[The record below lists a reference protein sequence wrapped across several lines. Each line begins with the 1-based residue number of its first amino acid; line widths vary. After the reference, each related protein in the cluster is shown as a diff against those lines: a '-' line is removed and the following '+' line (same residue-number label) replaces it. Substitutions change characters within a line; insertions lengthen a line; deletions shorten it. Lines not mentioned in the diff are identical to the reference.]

1 MKKVVILLYIFFATT
16 FLCAQQN
23 SVIDSLLTVVK
34 ISSNDTIKANAHYEL
49 GWVLKQSDLPS
60 AFIHMDSAMT
70 LYENLNLPRKVALSH
85 FQYSVLYRISG
96 EYKKAIKNINAYQ
109 EYVESVKDTANLIF
123 SHFEK
128 GVIYSKM
135 GDYSLG
141 LKEFYKAYNSA
152 ENTKNWHML
161 GNVSNSIG
169 IVYTDLEK
177 YDDAIN
183 TLKETI
189 KIYEDNSVDGVDL
202 ADVYNSLGS
211 PYKERRDFDKARQ
224 YFDKAL
230 QIYKE
235 NENGYGVSI
244 TNLNKAITYNEEKE
258 YNKALPLLEKAYQI
272 QKENDFEAELI
283 MTLSSLGETHNAL
296 GNLVKSEAYL
306 KEGLKLRTQNKQSA
320 RDLYLELYRVN
331 EKKSNYKKALN
342 FHQTY
347 VAYKD
352 SIFDEEKMKSVNRLQ
367 QQFETAKKDKEIA
380 AQQLALNEQEA
391 EIQEKK
397 TQTNY
402 LLGAIG
408 FLSAVSLLLVFLF
421 KQRQERK
428 NQELLTLKRE
438 FQIQTLES
446 LIEGEE
452 KERMR
457 IAKDLH
463 DGVNGDLAV
472 IKYKLSSL
480 LEMNNSIID
489 EAITMIDDSCQQV
502 RAISHNLIP
511 PSLESFDLIE
521 ATREHC
527 ARLNDVTPETAITFQ
542 FLGDK
547 IDLPKKTEANVF
559 RIIQELVANAIS
571 HAEASEIDV
580 QISSRDNT
588 IQITVE
594 DNGKGFDKNNVE
606 SDGIGL
612 SNVQSRADYLNADID
627 FISNEKGTSYT
638 INIDKK

>member
-1 MKKVVILLYIFFATT
+1 M
-16 FLCAQQN
+16 
-23 SVIDSLLTVVK
+23 
-34 ISSNDTIKANAHYEL
+34 
-49 GWVLKQSDLPS
+49 
-60 AFIHMDSAMT
+60 
-70 LYENLNLPRKVALSH
+70 
-85 FQYSVLYRISG
+85 LYRISG

-211 PYKERRDFDKARQ
+211 PYKERRDYDKARQ

-347 VAYKD
+347 VAYKE

-511 PSLESFDLIE
+511 PSL
-521 ATREHC
+521 
-527 ARLNDVTPETAITFQ
+527 
-542 FLGDK
+542 
-547 IDLPKKTEANVF
+547 
-559 RIIQELVANAIS
+559 
-571 HAEASEIDV
+571 
-580 QISSRDNT
+580 
-588 IQITVE
+588 
-594 DNGKGFDKNNVE
+594 
-606 SDGIGL
+606 
-612 SNVQSRADYLNADID
+612 
-627 FISNEKGTSYT
+627 
-638 INIDKK
+638 